1 MSREELRARIAAAAE
16 REAPGLLAY
25 FIRRT
30 PVREDAADL
39 LSDTMLV
46 LWRRARDAPV
56 DDAQLRPW
64 LFGVA
69 HRVLQRHRR
78 SWARREAATQRLR
91 SELEQH
97 SYSGFTETDDAH
109 RVRDA
114 LRELPELDQ
123 HIITLV
129 HWEGFTQAEAA
140 SILGRNPSTVRT
152 RYERARHRLR
162 AVLTDAEERP
172 LEANRTQPS
181 SGGTR

>member
-16 REAPGLLAY
+16 REAPDLLAY
-25 FIRRT
+25 FVRRT

-39 LSDTMLV
+39 LSETMLV
-46 LWRRARDAPV
+46 LWRRARDAPR

-78 SWARREAATQRLR
+78 SWARRAAVTERLR
-91 SELEQH
+91 SELEQNP
-97 SYSGFTETDDAH
+97 YTGFTDADDAR

-114 LRELPELDQ
+114 LRELAELDQ
-123 HIITLV
+123 QIIMLV
-129 HWEGFTQAEAA
+129 HWEGFMQAEAA
-140 SILGRNPSTVRT
+140 AILGRNPSTVRT
-152 RYERARHRLR
+152 RYERARQRLR
-162 AVLTDAEERP
+162 AILADHDGRSVRAHG
-172 LEANRTQPS
+172 TQPS